1 MKNSAEKNSADDM
14 LNSYITDMLAL
25 EEHIDKAIVGQMKD
39 LDEEEPEFAAV
50 LQRAH
55 EVINSHILHLGLVAE
70 AREIGGGS
78 KVAEGVKTVV
88 SKVAGLGAAA
98 IDFVRSEKLP
108 KDIRDDNAAFRL
120 AEVGYAMLHAS
131 ATVLESDNEVREMA
145 LEHMRDY
152 SNLSTTLRELASA
165 AVLRY
170 MEKEGHT
177 VSESMLARVLEEQRH
192 ELATR

>member
-1 MKNSAEKNSADDM
+1 MKNNADDM
-14 LNSYITDMLAL
+14 LNSYVTDMIAL

-50 LQRAH
+50 LQQAH

-70 AREIGGGS
+70 ARGISAGS

-131 ATVLESDNEVREMA
+131 SMVLDNDGDLRELA

-152 SNLSTTLRELASA
+152 ANLSTTLRELAAA

-170 MEKEGHT
+170 LEKDGHT
-177 VSESMLARVLEEQRH
+177 VSDSLLSRVLEEQRH
-192 ELATR
+192 ELAAIR